1 MEGLIGYTMNLQVS
15 GDKEALNV
23 QIDVIKSKRKTFSLQ
38 AVSSEHFILRVPNRT
53 TKKDISDV
61 IERNREWIEKHALR
75 KRQRE
80 IEEESIR
87 TISEAELREL
97 AESAAKVFKR
107 KVEEYAPIVGVDYGR
122 ITIRNQRTRWG
133 SCSSKGNLN
142 LNVALMR
149 APVEVL
155 DYVVV
160 HELCHRLHMDH
171 STEFW
176 KEVERV
182 LPDYRASKKWLKENG
197 SRLMKEIHG

>member
-1 MEGLIGYTMNLQVS
+1 MNLQVS

-38 AVSSEHFILRVPNRT
+38 AVSSEYFILRVPNRT

-97 AESAAKVFKR
+97 AESAAKVIKR